1 MTFDGLV
8 PGDLVFR
15 VNGETAFGGAVG
27 SVVRGWGD
35 LPVYHVGIYEG
46 AGMVWEAGQA
56 GVRRCPLAGW
66 TGKLLAGRLDPA
78 VQNRVPDLA
87 GRVLAWVRLQE
98 GLPYNDTFLATKKAF
113 YCSELVVDAFRASG
127 LPVFKETPLSFRD
140 PSTGLLVD
148 YWVRYYADRGLEIPE
163 GQAGSHPAHL
173 SLSPELGVE
182 VLGPVSGSPSIGK
195 RSPSTP

>member
-46 AGMVWEAGQA
+46 AGTVWEAGQA

-66 TGKLLAGRLDPA
+66 TG
-78 VQNRVPDLA
+78 
-87 GRVLAWVRLQE
+87 RVLAWVRLQE
-98 GLPYNDTFLATKKAF
+98 WLPYNDTFLATKKAF